1 MSEKE
6 ALRFCPQ
13 CGLARVARFC
23 AGCGF
28 DFGEEQSEQ
37 LPEQDSSEEPQE
49 ETADNSEAT
58 QDSPVLALEDESEAV
73 GEASQEAELQVEPEV
88 VAQQEAAEHVE
99 VLLALD
105 EVIIEPP
112 PEPVVEEVA
121 AIEPEPVG
129 EGWYPDPTRKAEARF
144 WDGYIWTDRV
154 GVIDRSGAGGKG
166 ASKGRA
172 KSDQELLVLKQ
183 KRDSIVYEGLARSSG
198 YVAKSSCYNCGFQVG
213 KAEDICGLCGAKPLD

>member
-6 ALRFCPQ
+6 DLKFCPQ

-37 LPEQDSSEEPQE
+37 LPEQGLSEEPQE
-49 ETADNSEAT
+49 EPAENPEAT
-58 QDSPVLALEDESEAV
+58 QDSAVLALEDEAGAV
-73 GEASQEAELQVEPEV
+73 GDASREAELQVEPGV
-88 VAQQEAAEHVE
+88 FAQQEGAEHIE
-99 VLLALD
+99 GLLALD
-105 EVIIEPP
+105 EVIIEPNR
-112 PEPVVEEVA
+112 ELVVEEVA

-144 WDGYIWTDRV
+144 WDGYLWTDRV
-154 GVIDRSGAGGKG
+154 GVIDRSIAGGKG

-172 KSDQELLVLKQ
+172 KSDQELLALKQ

-198 YVAKSSCYNCGFQVG
+198 YVAKSSCYNCGFNVG
-213 KAEDICGLCGAKPLD
+213 KAEDVCGFCGAKPLA